1 MMRGDLFP
9 SRRLF
14 DMGYDFFFTV
24 LKQIKKKKKTPKFL
38 KYILRIQNPRKR
50 SLGNDVEDTCAKF
63 HRNRSMGKV
72 FNVGG
77 TI

>member
-14 DMGYDFFFTV
+14 NMGYDFFFTV
-24 LKQIKKKKKTPKFL
+24 FKQIVKNKKFL
-38 KYILRIQNPRKR
+38 KYNLRIQNPRKR
-50 SLGNDVEDTCAKF
+50 SLGNGVENTCAKF
-63 HRNRSMGKV
+63 HRNRSMGEV

-77 TI
+77 TIL